1 MKSLSLFLLLALG
14 LLLCPAEPSCAADAG
29 DRVANEPDEV
39 LLRDGNLLVGHI
51 LEERDDVI
59 VFQTDSL
66 GRIEIPRADIAK
78 IGRGAERTSAISDP
92 DFNSIMFCPTPQTF
106 ARGDAYF
113 RDFEL
118 FFLNFGYSFSENF
131 DLSIGTLF
139 PISAEIV
146 MLSVGGKLRI
156 LDRSEEP
163 LGIALI
169 GSATKIEDV
178 EFGSFGVVIGSGD
191 PQSSANLAVFRAFD
205 DDGDGNTVF
214 LLGVDRQVSRRSKVF
229 AEYGNSS
236 ELFDDDD
243 DDFHG
248 FLNVGFKIFGESHSF
263 SISGFRPLV
272 DDSGSFV
279 AFPMIA
285 FSNHW

>member
-1 MKSLSLFLLLALG
+1 MNARDLLLLLMIG
-14 LLLCPAEPSCAADAG
+14 FLLCPAGSPLASD
-29 DRVANEPDEV
+29 DRDSPQQEPDEV
-39 LLRDGNLLVGHI
+39 LLRDGNLLVGRI
-51 LEERDDVI
+51 LEERDDVV
-59 VFQTDSL
+59 VFETQSL
-66 GRIEIPRADIAK
+66 GRIEIPRSDIAK
-78 IGRGAERTSAISDP
+78 IGHGAERTSAISDP

-118 FFLNFGYSFSENF
+118 FFLNFGYSFTDNF

-139 PISAEIV
+139 PISAELV
-146 MLSVGGKLRI
+146 MLSVGGKLRL

-169 GSATKIEDV
+169 GSATKIEDI
-178 EFGSFGVVIGSGD
+178 EFGSLGVVIGSGD
-191 PQSSANLAVFRAFD
+191 ARSSANLAVFRAFD
-205 DDGDGNTVF
+205 DDGDGNTV
-214 LLGVDRQVSRRSKVF
+214 LLIGVDRQISRRSKFF

-243 DDFHG
+243 DFHG
-248 FLNVGFKIFGESHSF
+248 FLNVGFRIFGESHSF